1 MDVRCDKCGTEYEF
15 DDDKVTPQGVNV
27 KCTSCGHVF
36 RVAQVTALRKEPQAP
51 PGIGQGEWM
60 IRQGAG
66 NVFRFKELTTLQKWI
81 VERKVARDD
90 EISKTGQTW
99 KRLGNIAELAT
110 FFQVVDQPGSGQSL
124 ESEFS
129 DDQEEMLP
137 AKSNNVAIA
146 LVLVGVAA
154 VVFALS
160 FVFRERIAGLF
171 SVEAPAPIV
180 AQGNPGAAD
189 VAAGMRSYK
198 RNTDSAFLAAEQLFD
213 KAAQQGANAETLAD
227 AALNQISWAEERHE
241 QALSI
246 DQSIKDA
253 ATGKGALSVVDV
265 AQRAQQMAQSQAD
278 QATRTQRA
286 IDLIKRAAELDPRNP
301 AVTRANAR
309 LLALQD
315 QRAQLLPLFD
325 RVQNTPLASDEEVLY
340 ALAMTDIG
348 APETRDHAASLL
360 QKIVDGDADYVAA
373 RYALAWI
380 AAQKNDALTAMMLD
394 EVLRRVPDHARALA
408 LKGKAL
414 AAPASVPT
422 TVPVVVPAKTLA
434 VAKEEGGGESFE
446 KLLARANLTRER
458 EHSKQAMGL
467 YDKALALRPDD
478 AEALTGLGFC
488 FLDLDD
494 GQSAIAEFSKAIR
507 SNARFSDAYMGLAEA
522 YRARNQK
529 RDAVKN
535 YQKYLDITPD
545 GPEAEVAHRALKDL
559 GQGD

>member
-1 MDVRCDKCGTEYEF
+1 MDVRCDKCDTEYEF

-36 RVAQVTALRKEPQAP
+36 RVAQVTPLRKEPQA
-51 PGIGQGEWM
+51 ISGQGEWM
-60 IRQGAG
+60 IRQRAG

-110 FFQVVDQPGSGQSL
+110 FFQVVEQPAGQSL

-129 DDQEEMLP
+129 DDQDDLLP
-137 AKSNNVAIA
+137 PKSNSVLIA

-160 FVFRERIAGLF
+160 FVFRDRISQLF
-171 SVEAPAPIV
+171 SAASTPVV
-180 AQGNPGAAD
+180 AKENLAGAD
-189 VAAGMRSYK
+189 LAAGVRSYK
-198 RNTDSAFLAAEQLFD
+198 RNTDSGFAAAEQSFD
-213 KAAQQGANAETLAD
+213 KAAQQGPSADILAA
-227 AALNQISWAEERHE
+227 AALNQIAWAEERRE
-241 QALSI
+241 QAQAS
-246 DQSIKDA
+246 DRAIKDA
-253 ATGKGALSVVDV
+253 AAGKVALSVAEV
-265 AQRAQQMAQSQAD
+265 AQSAQQMAQNQID
-278 QATRTQRA
+278 QAARTQRA
-286 IDLIKRAAELDPRNP
+286 VDLIKRASEVDPRSP

-315 QRAQLLPLFD
+315 QRTQLLPLFD
-325 RVQNTPLASDEEVLY
+325 RVQNTPLASDQEVLY
-340 ALAMTDIG
+340 ALALTDMA
-348 APETRDHAASLL
+348 APDTRDHAASLM
-360 QKIVDGDADYVAA
+360 QKIVDGDADDIAA
-373 RYALAWI
+373 RYALAWL
-380 AAQKNDALTAMMLD
+380 AVQKSDVTAPTLI
-394 EVLRRVPDHARALA
+394 EEILRRVPDHVRALA
-408 LKGKAL
+408 LKSKL
-414 AAPASVPT
+414 AAPASLPASA
-422 TVPVVVPAKTLA
+422 PVKEPAPLASAPAKE
-434 VAKEEGGGESFE
+434 VGDGFE
-446 KLLARANLTRER
+446 QLLARANLMRER

-478 AEALTGLGFC
+478 AEALSGLGFC
-488 FLDLDD
+488 FLDTDD
-494 GQSAIAEFSKAIR
+494 NQSAVAEFSKAIR
-507 SNARFSDAYMGLAEA
+507 SNPRFSDAYMGLAEA

-535 YQKYLDITPD
+535 YQKYLEITPD